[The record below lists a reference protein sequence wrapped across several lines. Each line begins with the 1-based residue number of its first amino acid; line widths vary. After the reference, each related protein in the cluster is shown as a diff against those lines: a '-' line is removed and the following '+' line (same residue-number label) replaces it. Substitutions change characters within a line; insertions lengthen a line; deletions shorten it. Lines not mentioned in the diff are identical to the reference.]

1 MYVEFIVVISSDKK
15 DGLRGRGIID
25 AQGRFEVSFSNNDRR
40 LRYGTL
46 NEDGNHIWDGRG
58 QTSRRECR
66 WAKKA
71 VDCEQAIML
80 S

>member
-1 MYVEFIVVISSDKK
+1 MEFIVVISSDEK

-46 NEDGNHIWDGRG
+46 NEDGNLIWDGRG
-58 QTSRRECR
+58 QTWMWSSDTNAGHAPLRKET
-66 WAKKA
+66 
-71 VDCEQAIML
+71 L
-80 S
+80 L

>member
-1 MYVEFIVVISSDKK
+1 MEFIVVISSDEK

-46 NEDGNHIWDGRG
+46 NEDGNMKWGRRG
-58 QTSRRECR
+58 RRGCGSSDTNAGHVPLRKET
-66 WAKKA
+66 
-71 VDCEQAIML
+71 L
-80 S
+80 L